1 MLKKEFL
8 TWRIINSLIQRQE
21 VALELVLEAA
31 ANKGRGAGAERVSMG
46 DHLEKGQ
53 HALLNE
59 GDENEMVRFQP
70 HPVPLCQ
77 SPSPGF
83 AHAHS

>member
-59 GDENEMVRFQP
+59 GEENEMVRFQP

-77 SPSPGF
+77 SLSPGF